1 MQTRYSSAD
10 DCLALSALDGDVV
23 CACSLDDPLG
33 KQLALK
39 SEFWNQGT
47 VTSHRFIRPRT
58 TLVLSILAILFLSI
72 LSFAFVSR
80 VAASPSVVATVP
92 VGYSPEGVAYDS
104 GKNEIFVAN
113 SYSGYGSIVSVISD
127 TTPNLVASINVGPL
141 GRGPYGVA
149 YDSGKA
155 EVFVANPQS
164 NNVSVISDATNG
176 VVATIKVGNTPYGV
190 AYDGGKGEVF
200 VANYYSHDVSVISD
214 ATNTVV
220 ATVDVVTS
228 PVRVAYD
235 SGAGT
240 IYVVNTSNIVT
251 VISDATNAVVAT
263 VNVGTNPI
271 GVAYDSSKGEVFV
284 ANYGSNTVTVI
295 SDSTYSVLATIPVGI
310 HPWGVEYDSGTGQ
323 VFVTNDGSNTVSV
336 ISDAT
341 NSVVATVNVGS
352 HPHGPAY
359 DSRKGWIFVANSGGG
374 TVTVISDG
382 TLTPDFTISGNP
394 SSQNTPPS
402 VAVSSTITVTAVNSF
417 TGTVTVSQNGGTS
430 CSLSAP
436 SITLTSTT
444 QSNSVTLTCA
454 YSTVGSHSVTLT
466 GTSGSLTHTSTVTFE
481 VGDFTIAANPT
492 SVGSLNINEAGSST
506 ITVAAV
512 NGLGG
517 TVQLTTSIA
526 PSTGLT
532 CTLTPSS
539 VALGASSTSML
550 SCYGSTGTYAVT
562 VTGARSSLSHSTTV
576 TYNVGGMQDFTLSA
590 SPTIVTA
597 MAGSSG
603 SSIVTVAA
611 VNGFTGTVA
620 LAQNG
625 GSTCSLSGTSIIL
638 SSTSAS
644 DHVTLS
650 CTYSNAGINALTVTG
665 TSGSLS
671 HPATVTF
678 KAQSSTPIGCGTG
691 CTASITSDATI
702 SNVVSTSTTIRF
714 TASGQSG
721 TTAFANVTISKSS
734 VPSLNA
740 LQVSLDGSPTT
751 PSITSSSTDYFVYF
765 TFPAT
770 SSPAPIEI
778 RFAATP
784 TPENAAPLI
793 FGLPTSL
800 LTAIVAAI
808 AAIGSALI
816 GLLYRASKGK
826 AKAEAE

>member
-1 MQTRYSSAD
+1 M
-10 DCLALSALDGDVV
+10 
-23 CACSLDDPLG
+23 CACSLDDALG

-39 SEFWNQGT
+39 REFLNRGT
-47 VTSHRFIRPRT
+47 ITSHRFIQPRT
-58 TLVLSILAILFLSI
+58 TAVLGILAILFLSVI
-72 LSFAFVSR
+72 SFSFVSR
-80 VAASPSVVATVP
+80 VFASPSVVATVP
-92 VGYSPEGVAYDS
+92 VGNLPEGVAYDS
-104 GKNEIFVAN
+104 GKGEVFVAN
-113 SYSGYGSIVSVISD
+113 SYSGSGSIVSVISD
-127 TTPNLVASINVGPL
+127 ITPNLVASINVGPL

-155 EVFVANPQS
+155 EVFVANYQS
-164 NNVSVISDATNG
+164 NNVSVISDATNS
-176 VVATIKVGNTPYGV
+176 VLATVKVGSNPYGV
-190 AYDGGKGEVF
+190 VYDSAKGEVF
-200 VANYYSHDVSVISD
+200 VTNYLSHDVS
-214 ATNTVV
+214 
-220 ATVDVVTS
+220 
-228 PVRVAYD
+228 
-235 SGAGT
+235 
-240 IYVVNTSNIVT
+240 

-263 VNVGTNPI
+263 VNVAIGAYDSASVAYDSGTGTIYVLNPTSNIATVISDTTNTVVATINTGTNPR
-271 GVAYDSSKGEVFV
+271 GVAYDRGKGEVFV
-284 ANYGSNTVTVI
+284 ANYGSSSVTVI
-295 SDSTYSVLATIPVGI
+295 SDTTYAVLATIPVGL
-310 HPWGVEYDSGTGQ
+310 HPYGVEYDSGTGQ
-323 VFVTNDGSNTVSV
+323 VFVTNEGSNNVSV

-341 NSVVATVNVGS
+341 NAVVATVTVGRY
-352 HPHGPAY
+352 PHDLAY
-359 DSRKGWIFVANSGGG
+359 DSRKGWIFVANSGGN

-394 SSQNTPPS
+394 TSQNTAPS
-402 VAVSSTITVTAVNSF
+402 VAVSSMITVTAVNSF
-417 TGTVTVSQNGGTS
+417 TGTVAVSQNGGTS

-436 SITLTSTT
+436 TVPLATNTPSG
-444 QSNSVTLTCA
+444 SVTLTCN
-454 YSTVGSHSVTLT
+454 YTSVGTNSVTVT
-466 GTSGSLTHTSTVTFE
+466 GTSSSLTHPVTVTFI
-481 VGDFTIAANPT
+481 VGGFTIDANPT
-492 SVGSLNINEAGSST
+492 SVGPLNVNQAGSST

-512 NGLGG
+512 NGLTGI
-517 TVQLTTSIA
+517 VDLTTLTA

-550 SCYGSTGTYAVT
+550 SCYGSTGTYTVT

-590 SPTIVTA
+590 SPITVTA
-597 MAGSSG
+597 TAGASASST
-603 SSIVTVAA
+603 ITVAA
-611 VNGFTGTVA
+611 VNGFTGSVA

-638 SSTSAS
+638 SSTSTS

-650 CTYSNAGINALTVTG
+650 CTYPTAGINAPTVTG

-671 HPATVTF
+671 HPATVMF
-678 KAQSSTPIGCGTG
+678 KVQSSTPIGCGTG

-740 LQVSLDGSPTT
+740 LQVNLDGNPTT
-751 PSITSSSTDYFVYF
+751 PSITSGSTDYFVYF

-784 TPENAAPLI
+784 TPESTAPLI

-800 LTAIVAAI
+800 LTGIVAAI
-808 AAIGSALI
+808 AAIVSALI
-816 GLLYRASKGK
+816 GLVYRTSKRK
-826 AKAEAE
+826 SKDETE